1 MFNSQCLLPV
11 AQIFEPT
18 MFSWYT
24 YFCQFEWHVCEL
36 ARAKGTLT
44 IINNLQQKQHEASF
58 WSLHSSQSVTHWV
71 SSLMLLVIQFCNCF
85 LHISIFMEQLG
96 AYKINMLCECYKH
109 GHIVPELKKKHGL
122 CLRWV
127 EQGFTVL
134 LGSKP
139 WDPVGKEIREWFLVL
154 NVWWHIILND
164 LRPLFSIGHLCSY
177 KTCHYR
183 FCLATESLHFGSTC
197 LW

>member
-1 MFNSQCLLPV
+1 MLHKAGWAVGNQSAELHYHLLPCSIHSASCQLPRYLSLLCV
-11 AQIFEPT
+11 VDNYI
-18 MFSWYT
+18 

-71 SSLMLLVIQFCNCF
+71 SSLMLPVIQFCNCF

-109 GHIVPELKKKHGL
+109 GHIVPELKKHMDCVLDELNKVSRF
-122 CLRWV
+122 CWV
-127 EQGFTVL
+127 ASPEIL
-134 LGSKP
+134 LGRK
-139 WDPVGKEIREWFLVL
+139 
-154 NVWWHIILND
+154 
-164 LRPLFSIGHLCSY
+164 
-177 KTCHYR
+177 
-183 FCLATESLHFGSTC
+183 
-197 LW
+197 